1 MDSPVCRWQFAPLTG
16 LEVLGTRVEGAVMV
30 VSVKLSINLTS
41 ATMEQVVGKRK
52 KMLQDMLP
60 ARVRQLKSALEQ
72 EAWMSPQGINFL
84 VGRLPE
90 RCARGSL
97 AHDTEWYNED
107 VNLSSAII
115 AMGQECRSL
124 GPPFGAARVEELAAV
139 TVAERAECGVEGPP
153 EAFTPVVRR
162 ILERCEQPEPAERAA
177 AVAALGT
184 DLPPTAVAQ
193 HASALVAALRDSNEQ
208 VRSQAASLLDTAGH
222 RMLLRKPS
230 GPNGSNASA
239 PADVG
244 VLSFPSSGR
253 EAKFITVSTSSCADV
268 LDRGPRELG
277 TSPQPVA
284 PLTCS
289 EAPPTLLR
297 SCAHQVLAHFVEKHF
312 YREPPELH
320 LTVTGGA
327 VSLDLEQPLI
337 DAFDR
342 GLAKLLVARRVLM
355 LSGGSHSGVMKL
367 MGDSLV
373 RSGCDDPLIG
383 VIPLGVVKGRQVFDG
398 CQDAEKRFTYQPE
411 LLPTPS
417 EPHTTLDPGHTH
429 FIFTDDGATGKF
441 GGEDALRARLEDHLV
456 MDMSA
461 TPKRRRL
468 PAVLLIVGGGP
479 GTLQA
484 TLLIMQKQV
493 PSVVVSGSG
502 GVTDLLMEIIK
513 GSDLTDE
520 VVASWQERFKFLQ
533 KKGDWLDVVD
543 EIKRLQDASGGRLL
557 TSFGLTADA
566 LHDDLCTA
574 LTTQAGHVDAAQS
587 GLRRVDG
594 AEM

>member
-1 MDSPVCRWQFAPLTG
+1 
-16 LEVLGTRVEGAVMV
+16 
-30 VSVKLSINLTS
+30 
-41 ATMEQVVGKRK
+41 
-52 KMLQDMLP
+52 
-60 ARVRQLKSALEQ
+60 
-72 EAWMSPQGINFL
+72 
-84 VGRLPE
+84 
-90 RCARGSL
+90 
-97 AHDTEWYNED
+97 
-107 VNLSSAII
+107 
-115 AMGQECRSL
+115 
-124 GPPFGAARVEELAAV
+124 
-139 TVAERAECGVEGPP
+139 
-153 EAFTPVVRR
+153 VVRR

-253 EAKFITVSTSSCADV
+253 EAKFITVSTSSCAD
-268 LDRGPRELG
+268 
-277 TSPQPVA
+277 
-284 PLTCS
+284 
-289 EAPPTLLR
+289 
-297 SCAHQVLAHFVEKHF
+297 VLAHFVEKHF

-468 PAVLLIVGGGP
+468 PAVLLIVGGGL

-574 LTTQAGHVDAAQS
+574 LTTQAGYVDAAQS